1 MKILIAE
8 DDAIPRRLLEATLAR
23 WDYEVVAAHDGDE
36 AWEILQQAEDAPR
49 LAILDWQMPGM
60 DGVEVCRR
68 VRERPEDAPYVY
80 LLLLTGKDSKEDLIA
95 GLEAGADDYLTKP
108 FNRDELQVR
117 LRAGRRILE
126 LEGAL
131 RRSLDEVRR
140 AEAELAR
147 ARERESDTGG
157 RIQKQLLLGRLPH
170 APEGLRIAPLTLPSQ
185 RVDGDF
191 YDFFLHSPTCL
202 DVIVGDVMGKGVAA
216 ALLGAAIKSHFLRAL
231 GQLMAGMEPGRL
243 PEPEQI
249 VSLVHAEVT
258 AEFIGLERFATL
270 VYARFD
276 LLARRVIYVDC
287 GHTKTIQ
294 YRRRA
299 DRCDLLEGESMPLGF
314 SERETYRQEAA
325 SFGEG
330 DVFFFYSDGVTEAQD
345 ETGELFGVDRLVELV
360 RARHELAPDA
370 LIEAVR
376 QAVIA
381 YSHSETF
388 ADDLTCVAIR
398 AENLPPA
405 PAASAPPAVSLEV
418 ASGLTELPALRA
430 FVRRFCEEE
439 CVPPLHEEG
448 IWQLELAVTEAA
460 SNIVRHAYG
469 GRTDG
474 VIRIEVETTPESGVS
489 VRLYHRGETFDPEAV
504 RPPVFDG
511 SREGGF
517 GVYFIAES
525 VDLVRYER
533 GEDGSNCVLL
543 VKNRRNGDEE
553 EDGDTGREGR

>member
-36 AWEILQQAEDAPR
+36 AWELLQAGEDAPR

-170 APEGLRIAPLTLPSQ
+170 APEGLHIAPLTLPSQ

-287 GHTKTIQ
+287 GHTKTIH

-314 SERETYRQEAA
+314 SEREIYRQEVA

-330 DVFFFYSDGVTEAQD
+330 DVFFFYSDGVTEAQN
-345 ETGELFGVDRLVELV
+345 EAGELFGMDRLVELV
-360 RARHELAPDA
+360 RARHDLAPGA

-405 PAASAPPAVSLEV
+405 PAASAPLAVALEV
-418 ASGLTELPALRA
+418 ASSLTELPTLRS

-439 CVPPLHEEG
+439 CVPPLHETG

-474 VIRIEVETTPESGVS
+474 IIRIEVEALGESGVS
-489 VRLYHRGETFDPEAV
+489 VRLYHRGEPFDPEAV

-525 VDLVRYER
+525 VDEVRYER
-533 GEDGSNCVLL
+533 GEDGSSCVLL

-553 EDGDTGREGR
+553 DDGDTGREDG